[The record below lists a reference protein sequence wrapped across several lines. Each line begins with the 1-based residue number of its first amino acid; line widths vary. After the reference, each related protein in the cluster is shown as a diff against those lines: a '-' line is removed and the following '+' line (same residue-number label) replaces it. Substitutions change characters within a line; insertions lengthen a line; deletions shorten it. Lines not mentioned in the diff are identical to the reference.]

1 MIRWIFTF
9 VLLPFFSFSL
19 TRGCNL
25 FSSNF
30 SSISIALHRRGEFFL
45 WCLLCGGFFYS
56 QLSLYRPRQAKC
68 CLLLLT
74 AAALLPYT
82 PEHLPVCAILHTLLA
97 LAAALLF
104 LYNLF
109 YLSLQFYL
117 SSPAPAR
124 YSQTNSHTAFFSKLT
139 HSLDSP
145 AARGRLCL
153 LLLWTSCVFC
163 LDSWILS
170 GIINSAMEINRW
182 RTVLAVFSFT
192 TPGIESSAFPV
203 VILAKRFLN
212 ISLSTKKPVLYLS

>member
-82 PEHLPVCAILHTLLA
+82 PEPLPVCAILHTLLA

-109 YLSLQFYL
+109 YLSLQLYL

-153 LLLWTSCVFC
+153 LLLWISFVFF
-163 LDSWILS
+163 I
-170 GIINSAMEINRW
+170 
-182 RTVLAVFSFT
+182 F
-192 TPGIESSAFPV
+192 
-203 VILAKRFLN
+203 
-212 ISLSTKKPVLYLS
+212 

>member
-124 YSQTNSHTAFFSKLT
+124 YSQTTSHTAFFSKLT

-153 LLLWTSCVFC
+153 LLLDFLCF
-163 LDSWILS
+163 LS
-170 GIINSAMEINRW
+170 GQLDFIGNHQQCHGNLPDLNRW

-192 TPGIESSAFPV
+192 TPDIESSAFPV
-203 VILAKRFLN
+203 VILAKRF
-212 ISLSTKKPVLYLS
+212 

>member
-124 YSQTNSHTAFFSKLT
+124 YSQTNSHTAFFTLWI
-139 HSLDSP
+139 
-145 AARGRLCL
+145 L
-153 LLLWTSCVFC
+153 LLPVGASASCF
-163 LDSWILS
+163 S
-170 GIINSAMEINRW
+170 GF
-182 RTVLAVFSFT
+182 LVFSVWTAGFYR
-192 TPGIESSAFPV
+192 ESSTVPWKFAWP
-203 VILAKRFLN
+203 
-212 ISLSTKKPVLYLS
+212 

>member
-1 MIRWIFTF
+1 MQS
-9 VLLPFFSFSL
+9 VFFQ
-19 TRGCNL
+19 
-25 FSSNF
+25 F

-56 QLSLYRPRQAKC
+56 HLSLYRPRQAKC

-82 PEHLPVCAILHTLLA
+82 PKHLPVCAILHTLLA

-109 YLSLQFYL
+109 YLSLQLYL

-153 LLLWTSCVFC
+153 LLLWISCVFC

-170 GIINSAMEINRW
+170 GIINSAMEICL
-182 RTVLAVFSFT
+182 TLTAGVLFWLF
-192 TPGIESSAFPV
+192 FPSLR
-203 VILAKRFLN
+203 LASN
-212 ISLSTKKPVLYLS
+212 HPHSLL

>member
-1 MIRWIFTF
+1 MDIYVRSP
-9 VLLPFFSFSL
+9 PFFEFL
-19 TRGCNL
+19 THTRKQSVFLQFFKHQHCT
-25 FSSNF
+25 
-30 SSISIALHRRGEFFL
+30 ARRGEFFL

-74 AAALLPYT
+74 AAALLPYA

-109 YLSLQFYL
+109 YLILQLYF
-117 SSPAPAR
+117 SSPAPVH
-124 YSQTNSHTAFFSKLT
+124 YSQRTSNTAFFSKLT

-153 LLLWTSCVFC
+153 LLLWISSVFC

-170 GIINSAMEINRW
+170 GIINSAMEICL
-182 RTVLAVFSFT
+182 TLTAGVLFWLF
-192 TPGIESSAFPV
+192 FPSLR
-203 VILAKRFLN
+203 LASN
-212 ISLSTKKPVLYLS
+212 HPHSLL

>member
-1 MIRWIFTF
+1 MGKNMTSGARRLSGNAVT
-9 VLLPFFSFSL
+9 LLI
-19 TRGCNL
+19 T
-25 FSSNF
+25 
-30 SSISIALHRRGEFFL
+30 A
-45 WCLLCGGFFYS
+45 LLCGGFFYS

-153 LLLWTSCVFC
+153 LLLWISCVFC

-170 GIINSAMEINRW
+170 GIINSAMEICL
-182 RTVLAVFSFT
+182 TLTAGVLFWLFFPSFR
-192 TPGIESSAFPV
+192 PAP
-203 VILAKRFLN
+203 N
-212 ISLSTKKPVLYLS
+212 HPHSLL

>member
-19 TRGCNL
+19 TRGSNP

-45 WCLLCGGFFYS
+45 WCLLCGGFLYS

-109 YLSLQFYL
+109 YLSLQLYF
-117 SSPAPAR
+117 SSPAPVH
-124 YSQTNSHTAFFSKLT
+124 YSQRTSNTAFFSKLT

-153 LLLWTSCVFC
+153 LLLWISCVFC

-170 GIINSAMEINRW
+170 GIINSAMEICL
-182 RTVLAVFSFT
+182 TLTAGVLFWLF
-192 TPGIESSAFPV
+192 FPSLR
-203 VILAKRFLN
+203 LASN
-212 ISLSTKKPVLYLS
+212 HPHSLL